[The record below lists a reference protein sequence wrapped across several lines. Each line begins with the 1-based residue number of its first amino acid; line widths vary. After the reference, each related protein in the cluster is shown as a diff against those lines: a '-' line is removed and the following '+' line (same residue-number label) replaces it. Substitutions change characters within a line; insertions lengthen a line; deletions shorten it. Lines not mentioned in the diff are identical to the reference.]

1 MMNYLNNEASP
12 INEEELLYLIAFTML
27 PGMGEMQKN
36 KMLQYYKSALNIYNY
51 KKDDKIEW
59 PLREAAIELKFI
71 EKHSIQCFSILD
83 KYYPNR
89 LVQNMDAPPL
99 LYLKGSANFNLP
111 QLISII
117 GTRQHT
123 QQVKKVIHEL
133 LEGLNHLKL
142 GVISGLALG
151 VDGIAHEAA
160 LHFNMPT
167 WGVLAHGL
175 DQIYPNQHRR
185 LAINMLQNKGGLIT
199 ECRQKTLTMPFQFPK
214 RNRIV
219 AGMSDTTIVIESAI
233 EGGSMITAKLARGYD
248 REVFAV
254 PGKIHDAKSKG
265 CLWLIKNEIAT
276 LYHDPVQLL
285 ENMNW
290 PAKEILDQEQLAKNP
305 LSQNAKSQQT
315 SLILNP
321 VTQSIYLLI
330 QSKGPI
336 QKDAICMELAISSS
350 VVAGHL
356 LELELN
362 GHIHLQAGN
371 VYSIA

>member
-1 MMNYLNNEASP
+1 MNQLDNDAP
-12 INEEELLYLIAFTML
+12 IINQEELLYAIAFSML
-27 PGMGEMQKN
+27 PILGDVRKN
-36 KMLQYYKSALNIYNY
+36 KILQYYQSASNIYKY
-51 KKDDKIEW
+51 RKDDKASW
-59 PLREAAIELKFI
+59 PLREAEAELKFVDN
-71 EKHSIQCFSILD
+71 HAIQCFSILD

-89 LVQNMDAPPL
+89 LGQILDAPSL
-99 LYLKGSANFNLP
+99 LYLKGADHFNLP

-123 QQVKKVIHEL
+123 HQVKKVIHEL
-133 LEGLNHLKL
+133 LEGLNHLKI

-175 DQIYPNQHRR
+175 DKIYPNQHRQ
-185 LAINMLQNKGGLIT
+185 LAINMLQNNGGLIT
-199 ECRQKTLTMPFQFPK
+199 ECRQNTITMPFQFPR

-219 AGMSDTTIVIESAI
+219 AGMSDATIVIESAI

-265 CLWLIKNEIAT
+265 CLWLIRDHIAT
-276 LYHDPVQLL
+276 MYHDPIQLL

-290 PAKEILDQEQLAKNP
+290 QAKEIVEVQNTDTPIPFSLASN
-305 LSQNAKSQQT
+305 LS
-315 SLILNP
+315 LNP
-321 VTQSIYLLI
+321 IEQSIYLLI
-330 QSKGPI
+330 QTQGPI
-336 QKDAICMELAISSS
+336 HKDAISIKMGMASGILAI
-350 VVAGHL
+350 HL
-356 LELELN
+356 VDLELN
-362 GHIHLQAGN
+362 GLIHLQAGN
-371 VYSIA
+371 QYSVT